1 MLLDSM
7 AIGRGKDFGKLT
19 AAQLREFVQ
28 FLPELFAI
36 ARDVGKQIASVGAEK
51 FDSIMVED
59 YGDYSQVYELPVVE
73 HLNQVF
79 AALALQEEVAAMA
92 ASPDP
97 QEAVLEILRER
108 EEADE
113 NAKHEAFTNTEVMAL
128 AYSLGRTLQSMAT
141 YGRSISS
148 LLQDVRETG
157 NHDSLFKAIRM
168 DRSVIGCPTAM
179 RYIAKAQIRSDKRFF
194 KHLQA
199 ALAGPSK
206 KPMIGLEPM
215 RYTLLLLREMG
226 VNDLSD
232 KDLEFLMVELLKV
245 YPPVPGA
252 AKNLRA
258 QYQRS
263 RKIQTI

>member
-1 MLLDSM
+1 M
-7 AIGRGKDFGKLT
+7 KKEYGKLT
-19 AAQLREFVQ
+19 EHQIREFVQ
-28 FLPELFAI
+28 FLPELFAM
-36 ARDVGKQIASVGAEK
+36 ARGVDKHIASVGAEK
-51 FDSIMVED
+51 FDSVMVGD
-59 YGDYSQVYELPVVE
+59 FGDYSHVYELPLVE
-73 HLNQVF
+73 HVSLVTVSLNRQDDVG
-79 AALALQEEVAAMA
+79 AIA

-97 QEAVLEILRER
+97 QEAVLEALRNRDKDDDKPE
-108 EEADE
+108 
-113 NAKHEAFTNTEVMAL
+113 HEAFTVTEVMAL
-128 AYSLGRTLQSMAT
+128 GYSLSRTLQSMAT

-168 DRSVIGCPTAM
+168 DAAVIGCPTAM
-179 RYIAKAQIRSDKRFF
+179 RHIAKAQIRSDKKFF

-199 ALAGPSK
+199 SLKGPSK

-226 VNDLSD
+226 VNNLTE
-232 KDLEFLMVELLKV
+232 KDLEHLMVDVLKV
-245 YPPVPGA
+245 YPHAPGA

-263 RKIQTI
+263 RKVKTI